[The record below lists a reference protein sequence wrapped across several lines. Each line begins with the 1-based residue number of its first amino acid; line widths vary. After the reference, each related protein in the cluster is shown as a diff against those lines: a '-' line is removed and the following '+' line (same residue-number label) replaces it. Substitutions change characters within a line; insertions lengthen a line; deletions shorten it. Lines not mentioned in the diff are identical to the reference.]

1 MVAVYFLDTSAL
13 LKRYVPEIGTSWM
26 QSIADRQNQHLII
39 VAQITWVEIYSAI
52 ARRQR
57 EQNLST
63 TQAQQISTAFN
74 LHWNEQYFTV
84 PIDSSIIQL
93 AAQLVQQHPL
103 RAYDAIQLATAL
115 SIKQQLTSPD
125 ISNFTF
131 LTADNR
137 LDTIAQLTGLVTD
150 NPNNYP

>member
-39 VAQITWVEIYSAI
+39 TAQITWVEIYSAI

-57 EQNLST
+57 EQSLSD

-84 PIDSSIIQL
+84 PIDSVVIQL

-103 RAYDAIQLATAL
+103 RAYDAVQLATAL
-115 SIKQQLTSPD
+115 SIKTQLTSPD
-125 ISNFTF
+125 IGTFTF
-131 LTADNR
+131 LTADHR
-137 LDTIAQLTGLVTD
+137 LDTIAKLTGLLTD
-150 NPNNYP
+150 TPNNHP